1 MSAVRKLQES
11 VSRTAHDVASEI
23 SAALGERSSEYGTR
37 AAKAKRPNLKVVP
50 VLRTSTVSRPVF
62 FSVIAGLLV
71 TGMVVM
77 LLVNTQLA
85 QGAFTIS
92 ALQQQKAALDEQ
104 AATLTEE
111 VAAAAAPDALEQAAR
126 QLGMVPT
133 DRPVF
138 IRVPDGTVLGKP
150 KAAVAQPIPAGPVVG
165 GTPADATAVEGV
177 DSGAADFPAA
187 LPADYD
193 PAAADAAS
201 AGITPKGT
209 GKAGKKAG
217 AAAGAAGA
225 ASEDSLWTEIPVDL
239 GPVGGTDADLSAVPV
254 NP

>member
-23 SAALGERSSEYGTR
+23 SSALGERSAEYGTR
-37 AAKAKRPNLKVVP
+37 GAKASRPHLKVVP

-62 FSVIAGLLV
+62 ISVIAGLLV
-71 TGMVVM
+71 AGMVVM

-104 AATLTEE
+104 AATLTEQ

-126 QLGMVPT
+126 ELGMVPT

-150 KAAVAQPIPAGPVVG
+150 KAAVAQPIPAAAAVE
-165 GTPADATAVEGV
+165 TPADATAVEAV
-177 DSGAADFPAA
+177 DNGAADFPAP

-193 PAAADAAS
+193 PAAADAAA
-201 AGITPKGT
+201 AGIAPKQ
-209 GKAGKKAG
+209 GKGAKGAKAAAA
-217 AAAGAAGA
+217 AAAG
-225 ASEDSLWTEIPVDL
+225 EDSLWTEIPVDL
-239 GPVGGTDADLSAVPV
+239 GPVGGSDADLTAVPV
-254 NP
+254 P

>member
-23 SAALGERSSEYGTR
+23 SSALGERSAEYGTR
-37 AAKAKRPNLKVVP
+37 GAKARRPHLKVVP

-62 FSVIAGLLV
+62 ISVVAGLLV
-71 TGMVVM
+71 AGMVVM

-138 IRVPDGTVLGKP
+138 IRLPDGTVLGKP
-150 KAAVAQPIPAGPVVG
+150 KAAVAQPIPNAAVTVE
-165 GTPADATAVEGV
+165 TPADATAVEAV
-177 DSGAADFPAA
+177 DNGAADFPAP

-193 PAAADAAS
+193 PAAADAAA
-201 AGITPKGT
+201 AGIEPGAKQGKGA
-209 GKAGKKAG
+209 KATV
-217 AAAGAAGA
+217 
-225 ASEDSLWTEIPVDL
+225 SEDSLWTEIPVDL
-239 GPVGGTDADLSAVPV
+239 GPMGGSDADLTAVPV
-254 NP
+254 P